1 MDSIT
6 PLLFGRNLMR
16 KSIMLCVL
24 LLSMTLVAPISA
36 ADVQQKVS
44 RLPPLP
50 QPLDPILKEMFEK
63 RGASGGAVIN
73 LSLVRG
79 HAPKF
84 AKAGEVSAFAI
95 RFDATT
101 PRNLRELAIYRT
113 AQIVGSDYE
122 INQHTPLMKMCGFSG
137 EQIAQVATWQ
147 KSKLFDDK
155 QIALLAYVE
164 QMAHGGAVDDA
175 AFATFAKFFTPQE
188 MVEITFTVGN
198 YYGTGLFAKAL
209 KIEVEAD
216 GRLTVAG
223 KC

>member
-1 MDSIT
+1 
-6 PLLFGRNLMR
+6 MR
-16 KSIMLCVL
+16 KSMMLCFALLSL
-24 LLSMTLVAPISA
+24 LLTGPIWA
-36 ADVQQKVS
+36 ADVEQKVS

-50 QPLDPILKEMFEK
+50 QPLDPILKDMFEK
-63 RGASGGAVIN
+63 RSAIGGTVIN
-73 LSLVRG
+73 LTLVRG

-84 AKAGEVSAFAI
+84 AKAAEVSAYTI

-122 INQHTPLMKMCGFSG
+122 INQHTPLMKMCGYSG

-147 KSKLFDDK
+147 SSKLFDDK
-155 QIALLAYVE
+155 QLALLAYVE

-175 AFATFAKFFTPQE
+175 AFANLAKFFTSQE
-188 MVEITFTVGN
+188 IVEITFTVGN

-209 KIEVEAD
+209 KIEVESD